1 MKSLL
6 SSSAFLIVN
15 KRLSKAVGLKA
26 SVLLADLISKEE
38 YFIEK
43 GSLQDGYFFNTEDNI
58 QQDTTLTPYQ
68 QRNALKTLKNHN
80 ILEVKRMGVPAK
92 QHFRINEEQVMKL
105 LNNKSFK
112 KHTTINK
119 KKHNNKDISIRE
131 KEFSEEVF
139 QYGEYET
146 EMCQDFVDYW
156 TEADKKQVMK
166 FEKEKTWCT
175 SRRLSRWKKMS
186 NKFNKITLQK
196 PKGIKS
202 QVDIMKEVL
211 NKIK

>member
-15 KRLSKAVGLKA
+15 KRLSQAVGLKA

-43 GSLQDGYFFNTEDNI
+43 GSLQDGYFFNTEENI
-58 QQDTTLTPYQ
+58 QRDTTLTPYQ

-92 QHFRINEEQVMKL
+92 LHFKINDDTVMKF
-105 LNNKSFK
+105 LNNKSLK
-112 KHTTINK
+112 KPNTINK
-119 KKHNNKDISIRE
+119 KKYNKKNISIRE

-156 TEADKKQVMK
+156 TESDKRGVMK
-166 FEKEKTWCT
+166 FEKEKTWSV

-186 NKFNKITLQK
+186 NKFNKITLDK

-202 QVDIMKEVL
+202 QVDIMEQVL

>member
-15 KRLSKAVGLKA
+15 KRLSQAVGLKA

-38 YFIEK
+38 YFIQH
-43 GSLQDGYFFNTEDNI
+43 GSLIDGYFFNTEENI
-58 QQDTTLTPYQ
+58 QRDTTLTPYE
-68 QRNALKTLKNHN
+68 QRNALRTLKNHK
-80 ILEVKRMGVPAK
+80 ILEVKRMGMPAK
-92 QHFRINEEQVMKL
+92 QHFKINDDTVMKFL
-105 LNNKSFK
+105 DNKSLK
-112 KHTTINK
+112 KPNTINK
-119 KKHNNKDISIRE
+119 KKYNKKDISIRE

-146 EMCQDFVDYW
+146 EMCQEFVDYW
-156 TEADKKQVMK
+156 TESDKRGVMK
-166 FEKEKTWCT
+166 FEKEKTWST

-186 NKFNKITLQK
+186 SKFNQVTLQK
-196 PKGIKS
+196 PKGIES
-202 QVDIMKEVL
+202 QIDIMQQVL